1 MLWASQ
7 PICRMEVQ
15 WEEMSSVA
23 EFQYDVEEGWAL
35 QGVGEKTKDREQ
47 RECLGPI
54 SLAGLSPVG

>member
-1 MLWASQ
+1 
-7 PICRMEVQ
+7 MEVQ